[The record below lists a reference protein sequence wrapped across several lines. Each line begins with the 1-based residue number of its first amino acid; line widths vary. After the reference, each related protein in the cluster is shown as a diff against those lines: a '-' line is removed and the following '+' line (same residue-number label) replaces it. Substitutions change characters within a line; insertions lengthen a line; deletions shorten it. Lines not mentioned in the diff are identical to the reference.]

1 MGDPGAI
8 MHTFC
13 QDRESSEPVRPT
25 SIDEPKPLSPD
36 DSAATVLVVEDDE
49 GNRLLVRRV
58 LEDAGHFVVEA
69 DDGPTALRTLATSNA
84 DLVVLDLGLPGQD
97 GLEVLSR
104 IRDAAEIP
112 VLVLTARSA
121 ETERVTGLD
130 AGADDY
136 MVKPYSVAELA
147 ARVRALL
154 RRSTALSPPR
164 QIEIRGLRIDLEAHR
179 IFVKTDAV
187 DFTPKEFAIIAFLAE
202 HSPRTFSRDALLE
215 HVWGSMSQWQD
226 RATVTEHV
234 RRVRVKLATAGCAS
248 DLIETVR
255 GYGYRIPQDT

>member
-1 MGDPGAI
+1 
-8 MHTFC
+8 MHTSC
-13 QDRESSEPVRPT
+13 RDRESSDAARPT
-25 SIDEPKPLSPD
+25 IDEPTPLSPD

-69 DDGPTALRTLATSNA
+69 DDGPTALRALATTNP

-112 VLVLTARSA
+112 VLVLTARSG

-154 RRSTALSPPR
+154 RRSNASSPPR
-164 QIEIRGLRIDLEAHR
+164 QIEIRGLRIDLDAHR
-179 IFVKTDAV
+179 IFVETDAV

-255 GYGYRIPQDT
+255 GYGYRIPLDT